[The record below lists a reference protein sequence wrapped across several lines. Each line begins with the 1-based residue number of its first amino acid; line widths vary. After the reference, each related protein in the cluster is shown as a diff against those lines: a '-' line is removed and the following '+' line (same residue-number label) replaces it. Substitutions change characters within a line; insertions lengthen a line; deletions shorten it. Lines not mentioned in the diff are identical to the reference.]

1 MRKLV
6 GPLLFCL
13 SSLSL
18 FSAPVFH
25 VNQPRLPDAMVG
37 KVYAGGPLVVEG
49 GGQCPRN
56 QLWVR
61 LVGGTL
67 PAGMYL
73 SAAGQFGGLPM
84 EAGNYEFVVRVENG
98 CGWSDQS
105 MTLEVVGAPIM
116 LANPAALEF
125 RVIAGQLVAPAAIQ
139 VSSNRAGQPYT
150 VETSAPWL
158 RARPRAGRTP
168 ASGSALSADL
178 VDVEIDT
185 ATLLPGQHRA
195 SIDIGGWRMGP
206 VSVPV
211 RVEVLSQSGAPSPGA
226 TQSMVEQPGQG
237 NWSGPVAGLSDPR
250 LPRISL
256 SQPRESGAGPGVP
269 PAAQPAKGPRKA
281 APAAAP
287 AGRMSR
293 SANLRSKYLSSKASA
308 AAGSHAAPAAAPAP
322 PAAEHSKPSPVGE
335 PVKKADAHGKPADA
349 HGKPAAKP
357 AADAHGK
364 PADAHAKPAD
374 AHGKPADAHGK
385 PADAHAKP
393 ADAHAKPAA
402 DAHGKPKEA
411 AKH

>member
-6 GPLLFCL
+6 CPLLFSL

-25 VNQPRLPDAMVG
+25 VNQPRLPDAMAG

-61 LVGGTL
+61 LVGGAL

-84 EAGNYEFVVRVENG
+84 EAGSYEFVVRVENG
-98 CGWSDQS
+98 CGWSDQAL
-105 MTLEVVGAPIM
+105 TLEVVGAPIM

-125 RVIAGQLVAPAAIQ
+125 RVAAGQPVAPAAIQ

-150 VETSAPWL
+150 VDSSAPWL

-185 ATLLPGQHRA
+185 ASLLPGQHRA
-195 SIDIGGWRMGP
+195 SLDIGGWRMAP

-211 RVEVLSQSGAPSPGA
+211 RVEVLAAPGAPGA
-226 TQSMVEQPGQG
+226 TQTMVEQPGGG
-237 NWSGPVAGLSDPR
+237 NWAGPVVGLADPR
-250 LPRISL
+250 VPRISL
-256 SQPRESGAGPGVP
+256 GQQQQQEAGAGPGA
-269 PAAQPAKGPRKA
+269 PAAAQLVKGRGHA
-281 APAAAP
+281 SMAAAP

-293 SANLRSKYLSSKASA
+293 SANLRSKYLSSKASTPA
-308 AAGSHAAPAAAPAP
+308 STHPTAPAAAHAP

-349 HGKPAAKP
+349 HGKPAT
-357 AADAHGK
+357 
-364 PADAHAKPAD
+364 ADAHAKPAD

-385 PADAHAKP
+385 PAAKPAPDAHGKP
-393 ADAHAKPAA
+393 ADAHGKPATKPVA